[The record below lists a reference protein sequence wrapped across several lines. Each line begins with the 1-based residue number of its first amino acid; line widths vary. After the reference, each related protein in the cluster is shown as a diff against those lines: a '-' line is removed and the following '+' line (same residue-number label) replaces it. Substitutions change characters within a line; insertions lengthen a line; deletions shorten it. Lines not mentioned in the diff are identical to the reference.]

1 MFNRIGG
8 VSPDT
13 IYSEGLHF
21 RIPYFQYPIIYDIRS
36 KPRVI
41 KSPTGSKGIT
51 IIYHPGGSRAG
62 IKFAKPTLL
71 VPNPN
76 FCKKSKKALGQQSL
90 NQVLVLSAWYKKL
103 KLVWGRLIFFGGRNI
118 FFTPTWVS
126 QISSMLD
133 SLSRSITNKKKAV
146 NPTTPNRFAN
156 GQHRAKSFVPTR
168 AILAATDVPDTG
180 PRLRRASPALDLQR
194 SAQKRRGQVQR
205 QSADHAAYRG
215 LLKI

>member
-1 MFNRIGG
+1 
-8 VSPDT
+8 
-13 IYSEGLHF
+13 
-21 RIPYFQYPIIYDIRS
+21 
-36 KPRVI
+36 
-41 KSPTGSKGIT
+41 
-51 IIYHPGGSRAG
+51 
-62 IKFAKPTLL
+62 
-71 VPNPN
+71 
-76 FCKKSKKALGQQSL
+76 
-90 NQVLVLSAWYKKL
+90 
-103 KLVWGRLIFFGGRNI
+103 
-118 FFTPTWVS
+118 
-126 QISSMLD
+126 MLD

-194 SAQKRRGQVQR
+194 SAQERRGQVQR